1 MPVSMEIIS
10 LLTASQLE
18 NNWEDYGSNHIYVNP
33 IDFVFVLQIKS
44 RTYPH
49 NLNHCTVSFV
59 NVPVTAGNWHICCYG
74 HLTWLQNQWGKEIIS
89 VILDHFIILDA
100 EWPLN
105 EFKLWERHFPS
116 LGISHPVPSG
126 ARAAVGVQ
134 LGFLLLVSMFSTERG
149 FLKGPSV
156 QQMLCSDLPRERGAC
171 WEWWDL
177 IPSWG
182 PGSHCLAVMLKLLG
196 GAPVVLFPCLVPSWV
211 FEITLS
217 SSLHI

>member
-1 MPVSMEIIS
+1 MYLCQQGTGIS
-10 LLTASQLE
+10 AVMGIWHGCKTSEEKKSFQ
-18 NNWEDYGSNHIYVNP
+18 SN
-33 IDFVFVLQIKS
+33 L
-44 RTYPH
+44 
-49 NLNHCTVSFV
+49 
-59 NVPVTAGNWHICCYG
+59 
-74 HLTWLQNQWGKEIIS
+74 
-89 VILDHFIILDA
+89 LDA

-105 EFKLWERHFPS
+105 EFKLRERHFPS

-217 SSLHI
+217 SSLRI